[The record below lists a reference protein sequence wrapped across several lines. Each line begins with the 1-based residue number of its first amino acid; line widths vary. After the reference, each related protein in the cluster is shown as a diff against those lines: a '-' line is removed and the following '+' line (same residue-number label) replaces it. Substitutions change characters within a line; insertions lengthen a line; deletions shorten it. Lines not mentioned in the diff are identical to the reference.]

1 METVNLKTPYITL
14 GQLLKIAD
22 EISSGGQA
30 KWYLSENNVKVNG
43 EIDDRRGRKLYPD
56 DKVELPNGKT
66 YVMKAGRQGIEV
78 NGIKPPSFSKL

>member
-30 KWYLSENNVKVNG
+30 KWDLSENNVKVNG

-66 YVMKAGRQGIEV
+66 YVMKAGR
-78 NGIKPPSFSKL
+78 

>member
-56 DKVELPNGKT
+56 DKVELSNG
-66 YVMKAGRQGIEV
+66 
-78 NGIKPPSFSKL
+78 

>member
-66 YVMKAGRQGIEV
+66 YVMKAVR
-78 NGIKPPSFSKL
+78 